1 MPYLITTATYPSDRA
16 PDVAKMYL
24 EAIVKF
30 PPDDNLATQVVPAA
44 VKATS
49 QGIKVLGV
57 AEIKE
62 GKLEEAY
69 KRIVNLEAMFIN
81 IEGYEYTIDT
91 YLKVEEA
98 LARYE
103 FTRIINQII
112 IFSRKR
118 QSLFLRGGVKWLSS
132 VFRIIQYKVPRKL
145 PNALWSYL
153 VYLILLRERAITFIQ
168 QPEKDTTTFL
178 F

>member
-24 EAIVKF
+24 EAM
-30 PPDDNLATQVVPAA
+30 A
-44 VKATS
+44 
-49 QGIKVLGV
+49 V

-98 LARYE
+98 LAV
-103 FTRIINQII
+103 IGMSI
-112 IFSRKR
+112 
-118 QSLFLRGGVKWLSS
+118 
-132 VFRIIQYKVPRKL
+132 
-145 PNALWSYL
+145 
-153 VYLILLRERAITFIQ
+153 
-168 QPEKDTTTFL
+168 PE
-178 F
+178 

>member
-1 MPYLITTATYPSDRA
+1 MPYLITTATYPSDKA

-49 QGIKVLGV
+49 QGIKVLAV

-98 LARYE
+98 LAV
-103 FTRIINQII
+103 IGMSI
-112 IFSRKR
+112 
-118 QSLFLRGGVKWLSS
+118 
-132 VFRIIQYKVPRKL
+132 
-145 PNALWSYL
+145 
-153 VYLILLRERAITFIQ
+153 
-168 QPEKDTTTFL
+168 PE
-178 F
+178 